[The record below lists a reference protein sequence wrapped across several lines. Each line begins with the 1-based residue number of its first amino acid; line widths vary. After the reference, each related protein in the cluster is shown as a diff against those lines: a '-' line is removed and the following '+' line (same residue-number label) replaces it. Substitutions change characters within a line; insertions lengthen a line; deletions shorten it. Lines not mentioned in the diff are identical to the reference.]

1 MILRSLSSNDVAF
14 NSMVH
19 LVAVVVVAAAAAA
32 AAAARHLYRLDVIG
46 E

>member
-19 LVAVVVVAAAAAA
+19 LAVVVVAAAAAA